1 PGDQTQKDLT
11 FLCWWLKIYSGTERP
26 TISSN
31 VTIPVEH
38 NDSVALTCTAVGTAV
53 SYLWYKDNDGI
64 YVDTRIALSD
74 GNRTLT
80 IPGILRSDTGE
91 YTCFGYNV
99 MNGKTSD
106 SYLLNVN
113 YGPEYPNVSINPH
126 LQLISSGSTANL
138 SCSAESNPPC
148 EFQWYF
154 NTSSFLQNGSDLLI
168 PNITLKNV
176 GNYTC
181 QAFNSVTQRYSAAN
195 IRILVIALTSD
206 WIP

>member
-1 PGDQTQKDLT
+1 MHGVLSLVWILNHQEQRD
-11 FLCWWLKIYSGTERP
+11 
-26 TISSN
+26 
-31 VTIPVEH
+31 
-38 NDSVALTCTAVGTAV
+38 VALTCTAVGTAV